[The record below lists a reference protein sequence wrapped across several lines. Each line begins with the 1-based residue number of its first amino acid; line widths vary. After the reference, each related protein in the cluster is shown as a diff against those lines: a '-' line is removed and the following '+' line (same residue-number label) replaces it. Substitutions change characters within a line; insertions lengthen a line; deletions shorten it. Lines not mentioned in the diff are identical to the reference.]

1 VATDFVTGGSS
12 GSFEGSDSAPKMR
25 QGKGDAMALTRAAV
39 VAGFAI
45 LASGG
50 AAPSSAQAGHVS
62 IGYTYTHTRFNCP
75 DAQPGGPKGMND
87 AETRGRQKMPSVN
100 SADSIV
106 LHYDQ
111 PSIRAQVDATL
122 KAMRAGADALR
133 LLVWIGGSDVR
144 AESGPQVHLGLFSDE
159 TNVPPVLLSNIS
171 GITKKAASLG
181 YSKVYIVFGNQGAT
195 SPKCSKTGR
204 TGCFNGSHLAGDWNV
219 RKQVIDAARLGSSAG
234 TSVYFDLAGESCPGG
249 GGLPEVQADM
259 QQFVGYMVKQYAKVY
274 GDDHS
279 FVSCHGRSLKRAK
292 AGLDSIVALYRSAGI
307 RPHTL
312 DLHIY
317 VPDEQVVKDVLTY
330 GESVAQSTGW
340 RLSVL
345 ETAYD
350 DQAVFSA
357 IAALR
362 QHDGLPLF
370 ETLVIWPKTLDSN
383 CGFTIQW
390 PADLSNVN
398 RIVNG

>member
-1 VATDFVTGGSS
+1 MAEGLSGG
-12 GSFEGSDSAPKMR
+12 FKGSDSAPKMR
-25 QGKGDAMALTRAAV
+25 QRKGDPAALARAAV
-39 VAGFAI
+39 IAGFAI
-45 LASGG
+45 LTSGG

-62 IGYTYTHTRFNCP
+62 IGYTYTHTRVNCP
-75 DAQPGGPKGMND
+75 DAQPRGPEDGTD
-87 AETRGRQKMPSVN
+87 AGWRGRRKVPSVN

-106 LHYDQ
+106 FHYDQ
-111 PSIRAQVDATL
+111 PSVRAQVDATL
-122 KAMRAGADALR
+122 KAMRASADALR
-133 LLVWIGGSDVR
+133 LLVWIGGSDLS
-144 AESGPQVHLGLFSDE
+144 ATSGPRVHLGLFSNE
-159 TNVPPVLLSNIS
+159 ANVPPVLLNNIS

-181 YSKVYIVFGNQGAT
+181 YSKVYIVFGNQGST
-195 SPKCSKTGR
+195 SPKCPKSGQ
-204 TGCFNGSHLAGDWNV
+204 TGCFNGSHLAGDWNL

-249 GGLPEVQADM
+249 GGSPEVQADM
-259 QQFVGYMVKQYAKVY
+259 QQFVTYMVKEYAKVY

-279 FVSCHGRSLKRAK
+279 FVSCHGHALKRAK
-292 AGLDSIVALYRSAGI
+292 NGLDSIVTLYRSAGI

-317 VPDEQVVKDVLTY
+317 VSDEQVVKDVLTY

-350 DQAVFSA
+350 DQAVFST

-362 QHDGLPLF
+362 LHNDLPLF
-370 ETLVIWPKTLDSN
+370 ETLIIWPKTLDSS

-390 PADLSNVN
+390 PTDLSKVN
-398 RIVNG
+398 RVVNG